1 MTKGFLIIDQL
12 MNTIILPYDDVDLV
26 EFLQYK
32 AGYPNNINKAHQH
45 RTLKELDSD
54 VRKYLKNEYDG

>member
-12 MNTIILPYDDVDLV
+12 MNTIILPYDDADLV
-26 EFLQYK
+26 EFLRYK
-32 AGYPNNINKAHQH
+32 AGYSNIINKAHQH